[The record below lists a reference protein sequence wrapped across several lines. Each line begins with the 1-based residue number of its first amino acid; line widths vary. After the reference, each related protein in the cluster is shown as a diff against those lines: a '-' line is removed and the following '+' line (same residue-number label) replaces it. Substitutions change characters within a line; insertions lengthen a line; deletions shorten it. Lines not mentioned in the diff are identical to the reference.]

1 MSYPGE
7 TTDYDYDNLKWAYR
21 RYSTTKTL
29 DEFLAATFDAMPRR
43 DAELIWQAFDM
54 AAEFHRAAA

>member
-7 TTDYDYDNLKWAYR
+7 TTEYDWGNMKWYWG
-21 RYSTTKTL
+21 RYCTTKTL
-29 DEFLAATFDAMPRR
+29 DEFLAATFDALPRR

-54 AAEFHRAAA
+54 AAEEMRPLL